1 MKHLKRNIVSVLA
14 MLVCCICLG
23 MAGSPMKASAFT
35 EKKITPN
42 KWVKTDSLTDTN
54 KNLYYKITL
63 PSAGYLR
70 LYLTAFMSECRVRIY
85 SENFE
90 TCYFEDKVLYASAD
104 APRSLDANGKWLEKG
119 NYYIN
124 IWGVPGEFWL
134 KPEYRS
140 AGNNEVEPNQT
151 YRQAQAL
158 KMNQKV
164 RGLISEQDK
173 SDYYSVTLSKATK
186 ITISATAFTKTLRMK
201 VYNSNLQQIDEMS
214 ILYATEEAPRSD
226 SWDLNLKAGKYYIYT
241 YGDTGVYTLMVKPT
255 VVLAERVSLN
265 RTSAAIYKG
274 NKLQLKATVKPTDTT
289 KKNVIW
295 TSSNTRVA
303 TVSSNGL
310 VTAKAAGTAKITART
325 TDGTKLTASCQI
337 TARNKTLNVTPAKLT
352 LVKGRYRTLKV
363 TGAPAVTTKNVK
375 FYTMNSRITTV
386 SSSGRI
392 YARSVGTCK
401 IKVVGNGLTKYVTLT
416 VKAR

>member
-255 VVLAERVSLN
+255 VILAERVSLN

-295 TSSNTRVA
+295 MSSNTRVA

-337 TARNKTLNVTPAKLT
+337 TVRNKTLNVTPAKLT
-352 LVKGRYRTLKV
+352 LVKGKYRTLKV
-363 TGAPAVTTKNVK
+363 TGAPAVTLKAVK
-375 FYTMNSRITTV
+375 FYTTNSRIATV
-386 SSSGRI
+386 SKTGRI
-392 YARSVGTCK
+392 YARNVGTCR

>member
-1 MKHLKRNIVSVLA
+1 MKHLKRNMVSILA

-119 NYYIN
+119 DYYIN

-140 AGNNEVEPNQT
+140 ARNNEVEPNQT

-201 VYNSNLQQIDEMS
+201 VYDSSLQQTDEMS

-226 SWDLNLKAGKYYIYT
+226 SWDLNLKAGKYYIYA

-255 VVLAERVSLN
+255 VILAEKVSLN

-295 TSSNTRVA
+295 TSSNTRVV

-337 TARNKTLNVTPAKLT
+337 TVRNKTLAVSPMRVV
-352 LVKGRYRTLKV
+352 LVKGKYKVLNV
-363 TGAPAVTTKNVK
+363 TGKPAVTTKNLT
-375 FYTMNSRITTV
+375 FSTSNSKIVTV
-386 SSSGRI
+386 TSTGKIIAKR
-392 YARSVGTCK
+392 VGTCK
-401 IKVVGNGLTKYVTLT
+401 VYVKGNGVTKTIPVT
-416 VKAR
+416 VKAK

>member
-255 VVLAERVSLN
+255 VILAERVSLN

-310 VTAKAAGTAKITART
+310 VTAKAAGKATITART

-337 TARNKTLNVTPAKLT
+337 TVRNKTLNVTPAKLT
-352 LVKGRYRTLKV
+352 LVKGKYRTLKV
-363 TGAPAVTTKNVK
+363 TGASAVTLKAVK
-375 FYTMNSRITTV
+375 FYTTNSRIATV
-386 SSSGRI
+386 SKTGRI
-392 YARSVGTCK
+392 YARNVGTCR

>member
-104 APRSLDANGKWLEKG
+104 APRNLDANGKWLEKG

-151 YRQAQAL
+151 SHQAQAL
-158 KMNQKV
+158 KMNQRV

-255 VVLAERVSLN
+255 VILAERVSLN

-310 VTAKAAGTAKITART
+310 VTAKAAGKATITART

-337 TARNKTLNVTPAKLT
+337 TVRNKTLNVTPAKLT
-352 LVKGRYRTLKV
+352 LVKGKYRTLKV
-363 TGAPAVTTKNVK
+363 TGAPAVTLKAVK
-375 FYTMNSRITTV
+375 FYTTNSRIATV
-386 SSSGRI
+386 SKTGRI
-392 YARSVGTCK
+392 YARNVGTCR